1 MTVPTWPLVVAIVIV
16 AILTAGAI
24 AVRSVSRIWLR
35 HWAERRMRGAET
47 AVAYLERPQRMLGA
61 ASAGVSLT
69 VALAGMLLGA
79 GHHENHTRFA
89 IALLGYAIVMLLLGQ
104 ILPRVIGRRWAVQL
118 TPVLLPFLRA
128 MELVAAP
135 LLDVGRRVSSR
146 VRSNGPGGPDEEL
159 ERDAIQDLLREGEL
173 EGVGEAGEIAIITG
187 VVEFGEKVAADV
199 MTPRGEI
206 FWLDVELPPREAA
219 ERIATAGY
227 SRVPLGRGSVDAIEG
242 MVHVLD
248 VLQEGGDA
256 LPPLRPV
263 AHVLPETLCS
273 ELLFRML
280 RARLHLA
287 IVRDAHG
294 TTLGLLTLE
303 DLLEELV
310 GEIQD
315 EYDEPPPESSP
326 PLS

>member
-1 MTVPTWPLVVAIVIV
+1 MTVPAWPLVLAVVIV

-35 HWAERRMRGAET
+35 HWAERRMRGAAT

-61 ASAGVSLT
+61 ARAGVSLT

-79 GHHENHTRFA
+79 GHHANHTRFA
-89 IALLGYAIVMLLLGQ
+89 IALLGYAVVMLLLGQ
-104 ILPRVIGRRWAVQL
+104 IVPRVIGRRWAVQL

-135 LLDVGRRVSSR
+135 LLDVGRRVASR
-146 VRSNGPGGPDEEL
+146 VRPGVPGDPGEEA

-199 MTPRGEI
+199 MTPREEI
-206 FWLDVELPPREAA
+206 FWLDAALPARDLAV
-219 ERIATAGY
+219 RIASAGY

-248 VLQEGGDA
+248 VLQEGGDGH
-256 LPPLRPV
+256 PPLRPV
-263 AHVLPETLCS
+263 AQVLPDTLCS

-294 TTLGLLTLE
+294 TTQGLLTLE

-310 GEIQD
+310 GDIQD
-315 EYDEPPPESSP
+315 EYDEPSEPSAPPS
-326 PLS
+326 

>member
-1 MTVPTWPLVVAIVIV
+1 MTLPTWPLVVAIVIV

-35 HWAERRMRGAET
+35 HWAERRMRGAAT

-104 ILPRVIGRRWAVQL
+104 IVPRAIGRRWAVQL

-146 VRSNGPGGPDEEL
+146 MRPAVAGQPPED

-173 EGVGEAGEIAIITG
+173 EGVGEAAEIAIITG
-187 VVEFGEKVAADV
+187 VVEFGEKIAAEV
-199 MTPRGEI
+199 MTPREQV
-206 FWLDVELPPREAA
+206 FWLDAGLPARDIA
-219 ERIATAGY
+219 ERIASAGY

-263 AHVLPETLCS
+263 AQVLPDALCS

-310 GEIQD
+310 GDIQD
-315 EYDEPPPESSP
+315 EYDEPEPTSP
-326 PLS
+326 PS

>member
-1 MTVPTWPLVVAIVIV
+1 MTVPTWPLVVAVVIV

-79 GHHENHTRFA
+79 GHHANHTRFA

-104 ILPRVIGRRWAVQL
+104 IVPRVIGRRWAVQL

-146 VRSNGPGGPDEEL
+146 VRPSVPGEPPEEA

-199 MTPRGEI
+199 MTPREEV
-206 FWLDVELPPREAA
+206 FWLDVTLPARELA
-219 ERIATAGY
+219 ERIASAGY
-227 SRVPLGRGSVDAIEG
+227 SRVPLGRGSMDAIEG

-263 AHVLPETLCS
+263 AQVLPDALCS

-287 IVRDAHG
+287 IVRDAQG

-310 GEIQD
+310 GDIQD
-315 EYDEPPPESSP
+315 EYDEPTEPSP
-326 PLS
+326 PPS

>member
-1 MTVPTWPLVVAIVIV
+1 MTVPAWPLLAAVVIV

-35 HWAERRMRGAET
+35 HWAERRMRGAAT

-69 VALAGMLLGA
+69 AALAGMLLGA
-79 GHHENHTRFA
+79 GHHANHTRFA
-89 IALLGYAIVMLLLGQ
+89 IALLGYAVVMLLLGQ
-104 ILPRVIGRRWAVQL
+104 IVPRVIGRRWAVQL

-128 MELVAAP
+128 MEVVAAP

-146 VRSNGPGGPDEEL
+146 VNRGVPGDPPEEA

-199 MTPRGEI
+199 MTPREEI
-206 FWLDVELPPREAA
+206 FWLDAALPARELA
-219 ERIATAGY
+219 ERIASAGY

-248 VLQEGGDA
+248 VLQEGGA
-256 LPPLRPV
+256 EPPPLRPV
-263 AHVLPETLCS
+263 AQVLPDALCS

-294 TTLGLLTLE
+294 TTVGLLSLE

-310 GEIQD
+310 GDIQD
-315 EYDEPPPESSP
+315 EYDEPPEPSAP
-326 PLS
+326 PS